1 MGNPPPE
8 ETSYRVELTPH
19 FEQGFKKLDRSVAS
33 RIMKKIDRLAT
44 HPELGTEAIQNPP
57 PDLQGVHKLR
67 VGDYRILLWLDHQNH
82 LLTLYAVAH
91 RREIY
96 RNLR

>member
-1 MGNPPPE
+1 MGTRQPQIPRV
-8 ETSYRVELTPH
+8 YRIELTPR
-19 FEQGFKKLDRSVAS
+19 FERDFNKLDRSLAS

-44 HPELGTEAIQNPP
+44 HPELATQAIQNPP
-57 PDLQGVHKLR
+57 PDLQGIHKFR
-67 VGDYRILLWLDHQNH
+67 VGDYRILLWVDHPNQ

-96 RNLR
+96 RSL